1 MPAERTVAF
10 VEDLAAR
17 QSEHLWRFLR
27 ARVRNATDI
36 PDIIQEAFLRLLRV
50 PNVDTIR
57 APEAYIFTIAYHV
70 ARQHAMRAAASHRV
84 ELDDVLNELFA
95 PSDSDPELQAD
106 AHQCVGTLD
115 AALQELSVKTQFI
128 FLAYRRDGLSMDE
141 ISKRLGISRPMAKK
155 YLAQALVHM
164 RKRLKESE

>member
-1 MPAERTVAF
+1 MPGERTVAF

-27 ARVRNATDI
+27 TRVRNTADI
-36 PDIIQEAFLRLLRV
+36 PDIIQETFLRLLRV

-70 ARQHAMRAAASHRV
+70 AREHGLRAAANHKV
-84 ELDDVLNELFA
+84 ALDDVLSELFA
-95 PSDSDPELQAD
+95 PTDSDPELQAN
-106 AHQCVGTLD
+106 AQQCVRTLD
-115 AALQELSVKTQFI
+115 SALQELSVKTQFV

-141 ISKRLGISRPMAKK
+141 ISERLNISRPMAKK
-155 YLAQALVHM
+155 YVAQALVHM
-164 RKRLKESE
+164 RRRLKETE